1 MTNFIM
7 IMLTL
12 VIAVFTGL
20 VFLVYERIE
29 WLTGAMET
37 HSDLQMRIEA
47 KNAKIDLIWWDPSIE
62 PFPTSAE
69 HGKPIN
75 LNEIY
80 CGLPPRLR
88 KNKPTFLDRLR
99 SLWERVKS
107 GPAG

>member
-1 MTNFIM
+1 MTDWIL

-12 VIAVFTGL
+12 VIATFTGL

-37 HSDLQMRIEA
+37 HSGLQMRIEA
-47 KNAKIDLIWWDPSIE
+47 KGAKIELIWWDPSIE

-69 HGKPIN
+69 HGEPVN
-75 LNEIY
+75 LNKIY

-88 KNKPTFLDRLR
+88 KYRPTFRDRFR
-99 SLWERVKS
+99 SIWKRAKY
-107 GPAG
+107 GPAE